1 MRDPSRV
8 SHRSNLAPVSNVTD
22 TKHSQIL
29 LNFARNWGYA
39 VPMLFYLVPQ
49 PRMLCSCAG
58 VLFLFLSPRSIH
70 AQNWTWRGTAPLRQA
85 RSGACVVRLADDRVM
100 ISGGTADDPLASV
113 EVYQSTPEE
122 KFVDAGSL
130 NAARSGHGCAVL
142 KDGRVL
148 VAGGGAA
155 NIEVYEPSLDTWTS
169 IESPILRAKGTTVT
183 ALPDGRA
190 LITGGKATEIEVF
203 DADTST
209 ITLLTGGGMLT
220 QRDRHSVTVLRDG
233 RLLLAG
239 GIGTDQTV
247 LNSAEILDPDTGEVS
262 PVEGLAA
269 ARAGHSA
276 TALLDGRV
284 LLAGGTD
291 GSAELSSLEV
301 WIPDT
306 GRFQLLGANLK
317 GARQNHMAL
326 LSETNGVVLLAG
338 GLAASEPIA
347 TSELF
352 DPSTDSIQDA
362 GSLTAAR
369 SDLAGI
375 VLADGTI
382 LATGGRSATGAS
394 SACGLLPSPSFRF
407 SQSVYHPLERA
418 TVSGTTGLSTLN
430 GPISFNLVRVDSTG
444 KSTSAN
450 PRLIATSGR
459 LVNGNLASTPVVTL
473 ARDDI
478 GSVFVLTLKA
488 VISSTQSVSVQV
500 RFNVKLRSTLQ
511 ITGTTGAI
519 VAGQPVG
526 TRTTLTADGA
536 NVNFS
541 GVINIGAG
549 LTTLAK
555 SVSATAA
562 SFSTENTLC
571 CPTPGTNASASGVLA
586 LNATYGG
593 NVFLEP
599 SSASGTQIVV
609 SRNPGMFLTFG
620 TLRLATPSPVT
631 LNVSPIGPD
640 LSGTNVNVDPALRPT
655 GSGTLKPASGAG
667 GSSSTL
673 QAATS
678 NVFSVAPA
686 YPASQA
692 AFSYTP
698 TLADR
703 RAGSVCFDAAY
714 SGDARYAGLS
724 GLGTTLPCAPVTG
737 APTVLQAVTPPST
750 YVLGT
755 PSALTARLTW
765 PNSVGIV
772 NRNVNVLA
780 DAKSTGSVGLTPD
793 PTGLGLA
800 QGSANILLPFNAR
813 NVVFTY
819 DQSGDLLGS
828 QTSFPVTMSPV
839 ATTMTARV
847 ASSVISPFSIGYTL
861 TISNQGVT
869 IPGGTSL
876 GAGIEFRDNGT
887 LIQTLPPPAI
897 PSGVIGTISD
907 GSVNTILPSS
917 LLVNGSISNVILP
930 LGQHTITIRFNGSA
944 QFQASQAQVTV
955 LVQ

>member
-1 MRDPSRV
+1 ML
-8 SHRSNLAPVSNVTD
+8 LAS
-22 TKHSQIL
+22 
-29 LNFARNWGYA
+29 
-39 VPMLFYLVPQ
+39 
-49 PRMLCSCAG
+49 AG
-58 VLFLFLSPRSIH
+58 VLLFLSQGSIQ
-70 AQNWTWRGTAPLRQA
+70 AQNWTWRGTAPLKQA
-85 RSGACVVRLADDRVM
+85 RSGACAVRLADDR
-100 ISGGTADDPLASV
+100 ILFSGGTADDLLASV
-113 EVYQSTPEE
+113 EIYQSTPEE
-122 KFVDAGSL
+122 KFVDAGSM

-155 NIEVYEPSLDTWTS
+155 NVEVYEPSLDTWTS

-209 ITLLTGGGMLT
+209 IGLLAGGGMLT

-233 RLLLAG
+233 KLLFAG
-239 GIGTDQTV
+239 GAGADQTV
-247 LNSAEILDPDTGEVS
+247 LNTAETLDPDTGEVS
-262 PVEGLAA
+262 PVEGLAT
-269 ARAGHSA
+269 ARAGHTA

-301 WIPDT
+301 WIPEAR
-306 GRFQLLGANLK
+306 RFQTLGASLK
-317 GARQNHMAL
+317 GPRQNHVAL

-338 GLAASEPIA
+338 GLAASQPLA

-352 DPSTDSIQDA
+352 DPSTDSVQDA

-382 LATGGRSATGAS
+382 LATGGRSVTGAS
-394 SACGLLPSPSFRF
+394 NACGLLPSPSFRF

-418 TVSGTTGLSTLN
+418 VVSGTTGVSSLN
-430 GPISFNLVRVDSTG
+430 GSISFDLVRVDSTG

-450 PRLIATSGR
+450 SRLIATSGT
-459 LVNGNLASTPVVTL
+459 LVNGNLPSTPVVTL

-500 RFNVKLRSTLQ
+500 RFNVKLRSTLL

-536 NVNFS
+536 NVNLT

-549 LTTLAK
+549 LTTLTK
-555 SVSATAA
+555 NFSATAA
-562 SFSTENTLC
+562 SFATENTLC
-571 CPTPGTNASASGVLA
+571 CPTPGTNASASGILS

-609 SRNPGMFLTFG
+609 GRVPGMFLTIG
-620 TLRLATPSPVT
+620 TMRLATPSPVT
-631 LNVSPIGPD
+631 LNVAPLGPD
-640 LSGTNVNVDPALRPT
+640 LSGTSISIDSALRPS
-655 GSGTLKPASGAG
+655 GSGTLKPAGGG
-667 GSSSTL
+667 GSSATL

-678 NVFSVAPA
+678 NVFSVVPA
-686 YPASQA
+686 YPSSQA
-692 AFSYTP
+692 GFNYTP
-698 TLADR
+698 TIADR

-714 SGDARYAGLS
+714 SGDARYAGVA

-737 APTVLQAVTPPST
+737 APTVLQSITPPLT

-772 NRNVNVLA
+772 NRNVSVLA
-780 DAKSTGSVGLTPD
+780 DGKSAGSLTLTPD

-800 QGSANILLPFNAR
+800 QGGANILLPFNAR
-813 NVVFTY
+813 NVALTY
-819 DQSGDLLGS
+819 DQSGDLLAS

-839 ATTMTARV
+839 VTSMSARV
-847 ASSVISPFSIGYTL
+847 AGTVTSPFSIGYTL
-861 TISNQGVT
+861 SINNQGVT

-876 GAGIEFRDNGT
+876 GAGVEFRDNGT

-897 PSGVIGTISD
+897 PTGVSGTITD
-907 GSVNTILPSS
+907 GSSNTILPST

-930 LGQHTITIRFNGSA
+930 LGQHTITIRYPGSP
-944 QFQASQAQVTV
+944 QFQTSQVQVTV